1 MTQKVNSTSAPQV
14 AIDAAGELPK
24 TAMDFAGRYSAEA
37 IRTLSNCQGKYA
49 AFINQR
55 LSEDFAMPQRL
66 SECKTP
72 MEIMDVWADFYS
84 TAMGHYTQHARTLTE
99 TGTEVVEEFVRE
111 VEVEAEEMAE
121 TASKVL
127 KAANANAN
135 DGTKAA

>member
-1 MTQKVNSTSAPQV
+1 MTQKSKSTSAPQ
-14 AIDAAGELPK
+14 ATIDAAGELPK

-37 IRTLSNCQGKYA
+37 VKTLSNCQGKYA

-55 LSEDFAMPQRL
+55 MSEDFAMPQRL
-66 SECKTP
+66 SDCKTP

-84 TAMGHYTQHARTLTE
+84 TAMGHYADHARSLTE
-99 TGTEVVEEFVRE
+99 AGTEAVEEFVRE

-127 KAANANAN
+127 KAANAN

>member
-1 MTQKVNSTSAPQV
+1 MTQKTTTSSAPQA

-37 IRTLSNCQGKYA
+37 IKTLSNCQGKYA

-55 LSEDFAMPQRL
+55 LSEDFAIPQRL
-66 SECKTP
+66 SGCKTP

-84 TAMGHYTQHARTLTE
+84 TAMSNYTDHARSLAE
-99 TGTEVVEEFVRE
+99 TGTEAVEEFVRE
-111 VEVEAEEMAE
+111 VEVEAEEIAE
-121 TASKVL
+121 TTSKVL
-127 KAANANAN
+127 NKAANAN